1 MPKKKKREYSANRVE
16 VYVKPIDKE
25 LFDWA
30 KSQRQSMSEIIA
42 LALMVY
48 RKKVDK

>member
-1 MPKKKKREYSANRVE
+1 MPKEKKKDYSKNRIDI
-16 VYVKPIDKE
+16 YVKPIDKK

-42 LALMVY
+42 LALMEY
-48 RKKVDK
+48 RKKIDK